1 MIQNPMIMRNGE
13 GPFQGY
19 REISIDDV
27 FEFIQILGTTS
38 WHEWEYLDG
47 IPKSIILVVSN
58 VLPQPVPTSYGSEEK
73 LMFCDE
79 IFSLGVE
86 SNSISQ
92 NYTDIFYPLYDLK
105 NEDGTYHA
113 ESVYV
118 TLENSNGGSQYGS
131 YTLFFKLSNG
141 TGIFH
146 CRICGSLGEASI
158 VIYDEHTVEYNV
170 PVRDILSAKL
180 YAKF

>member
-19 REISIDDV
+19 REVSINDV
-27 FEFIQILGTTS
+27 IELITLLPTIPWQ
-38 WHEWEYLDG
+38 EWKYLDG

-86 SNSISQ
+86 PINNFQS
-92 NYTDIFYPLYDLK
+92 YTDVLYTLCDYK
-105 NEDGTYHA
+105 YEDETYNA
-113 ESVYV
+113 EPIYA
-118 TLENSNGGSQYGS
+118 TLNNSNGGSQYGA
-131 YTLFFKLSNG
+131 YTLVFKLSNG
-141 TGIFH
+141 AEIFNCH
-146 CRICGSLGEASI
+146 VCGSLGQAVMEI
-158 VIYDEHTVEYNV
+158 RDEHTVGYDV
-170 PVRDILSAKL
+170 PVRDVLSAKL
-180 YAKF
+180 YARF

>member
-19 REISIDDV
+19 REVSIYDV
-27 FEFIQILGTTS
+27 SELIQILGTTS
-38 WHEWEYLDG
+38 WNEWKNLDG

-86 SNSISQ
+86 PSNISQ
-92 NYTDIFYPLYDLK
+92 NYTDVLYTLYDYK
-105 NEDGTYHA
+105 NEDETYTG

-118 TLENSNGGSQYGS
+118 TLNNSNGGSQYGA
-131 YTLFFKLSNG
+131 YELFFKRSDG
-141 TGIFH
+141 TAIFY
-146 CRICGSLGEASI
+146 CYVCGSLGQTVME
-158 VIYDEHTVEYNV
+158 IYDEYTEGHNV
-170 PVRDILSAKL
+170 PVRDVLSAKL
-180 YAKF
+180 YARF

>member
-19 REISIDDV
+19 REVSRDDL
-27 FEFIQILGTTS
+27 FELIQLLPGIP
-38 WHEWEYLDG
+38 WQEWGYHDE

-58 VLPQPVPTSYGSEEK
+58 VLPRPVPTSYGSEEK

-86 SNSISQ
+86 SNSMSQ
-92 NYTDIFYPLYDLK
+92 TYTDMFYPLYDHK
-105 NEDGTYHA
+105 NEDETYHA

-118 TLENSNGGSQYGS
+118 TLDNSNGGSQYGS
-131 YTLFFKLSNG
+131 YTLVFKRSDG
-141 TGIFH
+141 TEIFH
-146 CRICGSLGEASI
+146 CYVSGYSGIINIEIL
-158 VIYDEHTVEYNV
+158 DEHTVEYNV
-170 PVRDILSAKL
+170 PVRDVLSAKL
-180 YAKF
+180 YARF